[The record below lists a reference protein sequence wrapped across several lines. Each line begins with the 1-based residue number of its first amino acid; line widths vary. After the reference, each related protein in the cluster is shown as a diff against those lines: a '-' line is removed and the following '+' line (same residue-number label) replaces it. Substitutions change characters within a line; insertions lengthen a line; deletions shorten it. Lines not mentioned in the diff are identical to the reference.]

1 MDKRFWLILGGII
14 ALLIGVFVI
23 TGGKADNSGSNFA
36 GEPTEIQDDDR
47 IVNPNASRD
56 VVLIEY
62 GDFECPGCGA
72 LHPVLKQM
80 HQEFADNVT
89 FVFRHFPLTNIHR
102 NAFAAHRAAEAAH
115 RQNQFFA
122 MHDLLFE
129 NQEAWNGPSALD
141 AQGVTVEQAT
151 SIFEQYAQMLE
162 LDIDQF
168 KADFASED
176 VANTINSHV
185 SSGRTLSLN
194 STPSLLLNGQSIPT
208 PSSLE
213 EMRQLLQA
221 AVEEASQDS

>member
-14 ALLIGVFVI
+14 ALLIGIFVI
-23 TGGKADNSGSNFA
+23 TGGKADNSGSDFA

-47 IVNPNASRD
+47 IVNPDASRS

-80 HQEFADNVT
+80 HEEFANSVT
-89 FVFRHFPLTNIHR
+89 FVFRHFPLTTIHR
-102 NAFAAHRAAEAAH
+102 NAFAAHRAAEAAR
-115 RQNQFFA
+115 RQGQFFA

-151 SIFEQYAQMLE
+151 AIFEQYAQMLE
-162 LDIDQF
+162 LDMDQF

-185 SSGRTLSLN
+185 SSGRKLSLS

-221 AVEEASQDS
+221 AVEEASQD